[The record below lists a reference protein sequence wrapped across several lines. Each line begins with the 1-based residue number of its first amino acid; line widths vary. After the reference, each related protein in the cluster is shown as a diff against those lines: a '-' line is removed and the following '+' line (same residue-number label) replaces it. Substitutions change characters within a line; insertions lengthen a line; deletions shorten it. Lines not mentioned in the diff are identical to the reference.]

1 MKIDTVLFDLD
12 GTLINTNE
20 LIIASFLHTLDHYF
34 PNEYTRER
42 VIEFIGPS
50 LHDSFSRLNPD
61 NVEEMIHMY
70 RTFNHE
76 KHDELVEEYETV
88 KETVKALHEKGYK
101 LGIVTTKRSETARMG
116 LKLTG
121 LDPYFPVLVGIDDVE
136 KVKPDPEPL
145 LKALE
150 QLNSSPEQAIMVGDS
165 QYDVLGGKNTGT
177 KTAAVAWTIKGRE
190 FIEAYNPD
198 VMLET
203 MSDLLT
209 FLGEDAIG

>member
-1 MKIDTVLFDLD
+1 MKINTVLFDLD

-20 LIIASFLHTLDHYF
+20 LIIASFLHTLEHYF
-34 PNEYTRER
+34 PTQYTREK

-61 NVEEMIHMY
+61 KTEEMIHMY

-88 KETVKALHEKGYK
+88 KETVMALHEKGYK
-101 LGIVTTKRSETARMG
+101 LAIVTTKRSETARMG

-121 LDPYFPVLVGIDDVE
+121 LDPYFPVLVAIDDVE

-145 LKALE
+145 MKALK
-150 QLNSSPEQAIMVGDS
+150 QLGSTPEEAIMVGDS

-190 FIEAYNPD
+190 FLEAYEPD

-203 MSDLLT
+203 MSDLLSY
-209 FLGEDAIG
+209 LGEDPLG

>member
-34 PNEYTRER
+34 PNEYTREK
-42 VIEFIGPS
+42 VINFIGPS
-50 LHDSFSRLNPD
+50 LHYTFSNLNPD
-61 NVEEMIHMY
+61 KVEEMTNMY
-70 RTFNHE
+70 RTFNYE

-88 KETVKALHEKGYK
+88 KETVKALFEKGYK
-101 LGIVTTKRSETARMG
+101 LGIVTTKRSDTARMG

-121 LDPYFPVLVGIDDVE
+121 LDPYFSVLVGVDDVE
-136 KVKPDPEPL
+136 KPKPDPEPL
-145 LKALE
+145 LKALH
-150 QLNSSPEQAIMVGDS
+150 QLNSTPERAIMVGDS

-177 KTAAVAWTIKGRE
+177 KTAAVAWTIKGRDFLQSYE
-190 FIEAYNPD
+190 PD

-209 FLGEDAIG
+209 FLGEDSIG

>member
-20 LIIASFLHTLDHYF
+20 LIIASFLHTLGHYY
-34 PNEYTRER
+34 PNEYSRER

-50 LHDSFSRLNPD
+50 LHDSFFRLNPD
-61 NVEEMIHMY
+61 KVEEMIEVY
-70 RTFNHE
+70 RTFNHA

-88 KETVKALHEKGYK
+88 KETIIALHEKGYK
-101 LGIVTTKRSETARMG
+101 LAVVTTKLAKTARMG
-116 LKLTG
+116 LQLTG
-121 LDPYFPVLVGIDDVE
+121 LDPYFPVLVGNDDVE

-145 LKALE
+145 LKALK
-150 QLNSSPEQAIMVGDS
+150 QLDSTPERAIMVGDS
-165 QYDVLGGKNTGT
+165 QYDILGGKNTGT

-190 FIEAYNPD
+190 FLEGYEPD

-209 FLGEDAIG
+209 FLGEDPLG